1 MEWGVKYEPIAISIL
16 ENILNI
22 KIKEVGLLIHD
33 NLTWL
38 GASPDGLTNSNI
50 LVEIK
55 CVYNRKIDNNV
66 QTIYWIQMQIQMEVC
81 NIDECYIFQGKFIET
96 NKDIYDNCTDKYKGI
111 DNNYWILDSYMYKI
125 IKRDKKWFKN
135 VKDELYQFWREVY
148 FTKNINLTNKR
159 ILEDINSNSNKK
171 TRTSKIYNSINKY
184 INNNWIP
191 ATAILNYMMDDPLI
205 DWLNMYGNK
214 NNIIQDNINNNYNFN
229 NYIKQ
234 KGILFEND
242 IIINITN
249 RFPDNF
255 IDIDKYYNKEAKT
268 IESMKNGIPFIY
280 HGLIRNNDNYTFGI
294 PDI

>member
-1 MEWGVKYEPIAISIL
+1 MVLSNIMNKKQIKQKTQEWFNIRKTIITATDASVILNCNPYKSKKDLLLSKNNKEHINITNNAMEWGVKYEPIAISIL

-148 FTKNINLTNKR
+148 FTKI
-159 ILEDINSNSNKK
+159 
-171 TRTSKIYNSINKY
+171 
-184 INNNWIP
+184 
-191 ATAILNYMMDDPLI
+191 
-205 DWLNMYGNK
+205 
-214 NNIIQDNINNNYNFN
+214 
-229 NYIKQ
+229 
-234 KGILFEND
+234 
-242 IIINITN
+242 
-249 RFPDNF
+249 
-255 IDIDKYYNKEAKT
+255 
-268 IESMKNGIPFIY
+268 
-280 HGLIRNNDNYTFGI
+280 
-294 PDI
+294 